1 MARRLKDH
9 SHPHTLLYLR
19 KKDGKSFFT
28 WWPLIISASS
38 TCKDSHTITEGSA
51 VALPMKEK
59 KKWKPMSFECAR
71 KLQWLNSHRFSYSL
85 LDELLVGRETSS
97 QFFYPSCQKTWK
109 AIAQVRRVKEGHF
122 QRPPKKRQN
131 AAYSECDDFPI
142 NYKWCLNSIIIDLHR
157 GRPEK
162 KSLVKS
168 KEKVGVMAP
177 LLLA

>member
-1 MARRLKDH
+1 MRGNCNDWIPSVFPLTSRRLMPKPFRLAI
-9 SHPHTLLYLR
+9 SLERNATYARL
-19 KKDGKSFFT
+19 FF
-28 WWPLIISASS
+28 
-38 TCKDSHTITEGSA
+38 
-51 VALPMKEK
+51 
-59 KKWKPMSFECAR
+59 
-71 KLQWLNSHRFSYSL
+71 Y
-85 LDELLVGRETSS
+85 
-97 QFFYPSCQKTWK
+97 FYPSCQKTWK

-168 KEKVGVMAP
+168 KEKVGVMALDWP
-177 LLLA
+177 KMTSLFPIWIHTCMVGPMGTQSTHTKFGAPRPHQFFGAGPQSFTT